1 MKIAICDDEIQFKKD
16 ICFLL
21 EKWARER
28 NRELHIYQ
36 FDNGDDLLSAQQKEC
51 MDLIILDVVM
61 PLVNGIDVARE
72 LRSLNQMVP
81 IIFLT
86 SSKEFAVES
95 YEVKA
100 FYYLMKP
107 VMEKKFF
114 SVLDDFVKKMEK
126 PKDFFMART
135 ICGFCKIY
143 VSEVEYLEAQN
154 KQVLIYL
161 IDGKVLEVKELFS
174 KCEEVFSI
182 DKGFFKCHRSYIVN
196 MNRVEQFTKVQVFIS
211 NGAVVPISRN
221 RYAAFK
227 EVYFDYM
234 FQ

>member
-1 MKIAICDDEIQFKKD
+1 MKIAICDDEIQFIQD
-16 ICFLL
+16 ACFLL
-21 EKWARER
+21 EKWAKER
-28 NRELHIYQ
+28 NREIHIYR

-72 LRSLNQMVP
+72 LRALNQTVP

-100 FYYLMKP
+100 FHYLMKP
-107 VMEKKFF
+107 VVEKKLF
-114 SVLDDFVKKMEK
+114 SVLDDFVKRMEK
-126 PKDFFMART
+126 PKDVFIAQT
-135 ICGFCKIY
+135 IFGFNKIN

-154 KQVLIYL
+154 KQVLVYFT
-161 IDGKVLEVKELFS
+161 DGMVLEIKELFL

-196 MNRVEQFTKVQVFIS
+196 MNRVEQFTKTQIFLNNHACI
-211 NGAVVPISRN
+211 PISRN
-221 RYAAFK
+221 RYVEFK
-227 EVYFDYM
+227 GAYFKHM